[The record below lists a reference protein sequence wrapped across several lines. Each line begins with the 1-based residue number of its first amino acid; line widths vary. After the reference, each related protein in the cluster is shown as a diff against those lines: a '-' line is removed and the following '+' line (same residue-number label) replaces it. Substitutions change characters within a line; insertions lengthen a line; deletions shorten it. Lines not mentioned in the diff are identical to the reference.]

1 MKPKVLVVDDE
12 DSILQLVDY
21 NLRQA
26 GFAVTLAADGA
37 GALARFAADAPDLI
51 VLDVMLPDMDGFE
64 VCRRIR
70 RASDVPVLFL
80 TARDD
85 ERDKVAG
92 LELGDDYLTKPFSPA
107 ELVARVRAIL
117 RRLGPGDA
125 AGAGAAAGRGGTR
138 AADGGRAVKA
148 SQALTAGPVQID
160 IGRHEVIVAG
170 RTVQLTP
177 REFDLLVALA
187 RHAGIVLSRDRLLDL
202 VWGPDHFGDRRVV
215 DVHIKNLRDKLGLAL
230 DGAALIET
238 VRGVGY
244 RLNA

>member
-1 MKPKVLVVDDE
+1 MKQTVLVVDDE

-26 GFAVTLAADGA
+26 GFNVVLAADGA
-37 GALARFAADAPDLI
+37 GALAAFSADAPDLV
-51 VLDVMLPDMDGFE
+51 VLDVMLPDIDGFE
-64 VCRRIR
+64 VCRRLR
-70 RASDVPVLFL
+70 RTSAVPVLFL

-117 RRLGPGDA
+117 RRLGTVEPDGPGRSSA
-125 AGAGAAAGRGGTR
+125 EQVLSAGPIRIDLGRRDVRVG
-138 AADGGRAVKA
+138 DRAV
-148 SQALTAGPVQID
+148 S
-160 IGRHEVIVAG
+160 
-170 RTVQLTP
+170 LTP

-187 RHAGIVLSRDRLLDL
+187 RDPGLVLSRDTLLER
-202 VWGPDHFGDRRVV
+202 VWGSADYFGDRRVV
-215 DVHIKNLRDKLGLAL
+215 DVHIKNLRDKLQPAP
-230 DGAALIET
+230 DGRLLIET

-244 RLNA
+244 RLRA

>member
-1 MKPKVLVVDDE
+1 MTQTVLVVDDE

-26 GFAVTLAADGA
+26 GFKVVLAADGS
-37 GALARFAADAPDLI
+37 GALAAFAEHAPDLI
-51 VLDVMLPDMDGFE
+51 ILDVMLPDLDGFE

-70 RASDVPVLFL
+70 RTSTVPVLFL

-117 RRLGPGDA
+117 RRLGHADGTE
-125 AGAGAAAGRGGTR
+125 AAASPAGGL
-138 AADGGRAVKA
+138 
-148 SQALTAGPVQID
+148 LTAGPVQID
-160 IGRHEVIVAG
+160 LGRHVATVHG
-170 RTVQLTP
+170 RPVSVTP

-187 RHAGIVLSRDRLLDL
+187 RQPGLVLSRDALLDR
-202 VWGPDHFGDRRVV
+202 VWGPDYFGDRRVV
-215 DVHIKNLRDKLGLAL
+215 DVHIKNLRDKLQPLT
-230 DGAALIET
+230 DEPLIET

-244 RLNA
+244 RLRA